1 MRLEKSFL
9 ILITMIKGI
18 KNNICN
24 KIKKNYCLTI
34 LIIFFILLG
43 VFIAYEIFSPMLD
56 AIVNGNNQMFL
67 SFISSSMFNITLI
80 TFIIFLILINYNNEN
95 DNYNRMLSW
104 APLSKIELVLAK
116 KLLEITLIF
125 FINIVYITF
134 FHLPSLVQSNIKF
147 LIIFGYLCL
156 ANLQSLIIYLILN
169 IFYLLLCKFLHLF
182 SNKKI
187 IKEIASI
194 ILGISSFIYLMKKFN
209 LENIFISDENFK
221 ISLFNIILPISEL
234 FTGSEYFNNNILLIS
249 VFFILTILFIGSLLI
264 LLFSNIEFENRN
276 LNLFKFIPEKQ
287 SKFMWIFLK
296 ELKQI
301 IRSDTNIS
309 NLIVLVSTIISLS
322 FLDLFYIKNSLINL
336 FIASFSSIFA
346 LSSFGEDTSLA
357 FFSNIMPISNRLIS
371 YGKLLG
377 NIIISF
383 LVYLILYLIISFQLG
398 FDISILGTGSIY
410 VLVGVIVVFSYGILI
425 PIREKEPFSNITVFI
440 SFTSIIILFSILI
453 SYFTTHI
460 YEIVFLLT
468 IIDLIILPI
477 LYKYKSSELYN

>member
-1 MRLEKSFL
+1 M
-9 ILITMIKGI
+9 
-18 KNNICN
+18 
-24 KIKKNYCLTI
+24 
-34 LIIFFILLG
+34 
-43 VFIAYEIFSPMLD
+43 
-56 AIVNGNNQMFL
+56 
-67 SFISSSMFNITLI
+67 
-80 TFIIFLILINYNNEN
+80 
-95 DNYNRMLSW
+95 
-104 APLSKIELVLAK
+104 
-116 KLLEITLIF
+116 
-125 FINIVYITF
+125 
-134 FHLPSLVQSNIKF
+134 
-147 LIIFGYLCL
+147 
-156 ANLQSLIIYLILN
+156 
-169 IFYLLLCKFLHLF
+169 
-182 SNKKI
+182 
-187 IKEIASI
+187 
-194 ILGISSFIYLMKKFN
+194 
-209 LENIFISDENFK
+209 
-221 ISLFNIILPISEL
+221 
-234 FTGSEYFNNNILLIS
+234 
-249 VFFILTILFIGSLLI
+249 I

>member
-9 ILITMIKGI
+9 ILITMIRGI

-34 LIIFFILLG
+34 LIIFFIILG

-104 APLSKIELVLAK
+104 VPLSKIEIVLAK

-125 FINIVYITF
+125 FINIAYITF
-134 FHLPSLVQSNIKF
+134 FHLPALVQSNIKF
-147 LIIFGYLCL
+147 LVIFGYLCL

-169 IFYLLLCKFLHLF
+169 SFYLILCRFLLLF

-194 ILGISSFIYLMKKFN
+194 ILGISSFIYLVKKFN
-209 LENIFISDENFK
+209 LENIFINNENFK
-221 ISLFNIILPISEL
+221 VSLFNIILPISEL
-234 FTGSEYFNNNILLIS
+234 FTGSEYFNNILLVSI
-249 VFFILTILFIGSLLI
+249 FFILTILFIGFLLI
-264 LLFSNIEFENRN
+264 FLFSNIEFENRN
-276 LNLFKFIPEKQ
+276 LNLFKFIPKKQ
-287 SKFMWIFLK
+287 SSFMWIFLK

-309 NLIVLVSTIISLS
+309 NLIVLVSIIIALS
-322 FLDLFYIKNSLINL
+322 FLDLFHINKSLINL

-357 FFSNIMPISNRLIS
+357 FFSNIMPISNRLIT

-377 NIIISF
+377 NIIFSF

-398 FDISILGTGSIY
+398 FDISILSTGSIY
-410 VLVGVIVVFSYGILI
+410 VLVGVIIVFSYGILI
-425 PIREKEPFSNITVFI
+425 PIREREPFSNITVFI

-453 SYFTTHI
+453 SYCTTHI

-477 LYKYKSSELYN
+477 LYKYKSNKLYN